1 MPLGA
6 CVIRHQTRSSCYS
19 EAVIVKAF
27 IVSSYSESS
36 YSEAVIVKAVI
47 VEAVLDVPASCIYWF
62 INCKVFK

>member
-36 YSEAVIVKAVI
+36 YSEAVIVSSYS
-47 VEAVLDVPASCIYWF
+47 ESSYSESIYSE
-62 INCKVFK
+62 